1 VTRAVL
7 AAVCVLVA
15 ATTGPTAA
23 SAPPTRALDQALAAG
38 LRRTGAPGAQAAV
51 YRCGRLVWSGVA
63 GVVDLHS
70 QRRVT
75 ADTRFVIAST
85 TKFVTATMIMQLVER
100 GRLSLSTPLAR
111 FYPRLPNA
119 RAITLRMLL
128 THTSGLPEY
137 LDNPAIARTIA
148 NDPTHRWTRD
158 EVLLGVRRAAF
169 RPGSRFSY
177 SNTNFVVLGGIL
189 ERVGHLAVEQ
199 AFRTGIAAP
208 LHLGRSSFSYRPALS
223 RLFAH
228 PYQVGDDGRAVD
240 EYVPGLGISSDYWG
254 PVWTDGG
261 LATTAEELARI
272 GDAVFTARLVRPAT
286 LRAMTT
292 INRFESGLGL
302 FPGPFDGDRWFGHEG
317 SYGGFESELWHDPA
331 RGTTIAVTTDM
342 DERSGATPTSE
353 QIWDGIARAYDR
365 ATGPVHACGGSSPSF
380 S

>member
-1 VTRAVL
+1 MTRAVL
-7 AAVCVLVA
+7 AVVCVLVA
-15 ATTGPTAA
+15 AATGATAA
-23 SAPPTRALDQALAAG
+23 SAPTAALDQALAAG
-38 LRRTGAPGAQAAV
+38 LKWTGVPGAQAAI
-51 YRCGRLVWSGVA
+51 YRCGRLVWSGAA
-63 GVVDLHS
+63 GVVDLRS
-70 QRRVT
+70 QRPVT

-137 LDNPAIARTIA
+137 LDDPAIARTIA
-148 NDPTHRWTRD
+148 NDPAHRWTRD
-158 EVLLGVRRAAF
+158 EVLRSIRRAAF
-169 RPGSRFSY
+169 RPSSRFSY

-189 ERVGHLAVEQ
+189 ERVGHLPVER
-199 AFRTGIAAP
+199 AFRTGIGTP
-208 LHLGRSSFSYRPALS
+208 LRLVRSSFSYQPALS

-228 PYQVGDDGRAVD
+228 PYQVGDDGKPVD
-240 EYVPGLGISSDYWG
+240 EYVPGVGISADYWG

-272 GDAVFTARLVRPAT
+272 GDAVFEARLVRPAT

-331 RGTTIAVTTDM
+331 RGATIAVTTDM
-342 DERSGATPTSE
+342 DERAGATATSE
-353 QIWDGIARAYDR
+353 RIWDGIAHAYDR
-365 ATGPVHACGGSSPSF
+365 GTRPGHACGGSSPSF